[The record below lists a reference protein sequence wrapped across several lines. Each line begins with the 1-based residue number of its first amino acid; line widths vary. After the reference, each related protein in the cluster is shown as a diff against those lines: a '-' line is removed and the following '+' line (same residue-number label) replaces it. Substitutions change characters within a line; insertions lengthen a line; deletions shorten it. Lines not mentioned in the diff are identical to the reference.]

1 MCGDLAMK
9 DIWNKDPVTWAAM
22 PLVDRLELL
31 RKWHCTGPCG
41 QSASVIGTRA
51 SLDVTI
57 REAQRVAE
65 KANQMESVLML
76 LIGESLPE
84 WMSDKIRDALRM

>member
-1 MCGDLAMK
+1 
-9 DIWNKDPVTWAAM
+9 
-22 PLVDRLELL
+22 
-31 RKWHCTGPCG
+31 
-41 QSASVIGTRA
+41 
-51 SLDVTI
+51 LDVTI